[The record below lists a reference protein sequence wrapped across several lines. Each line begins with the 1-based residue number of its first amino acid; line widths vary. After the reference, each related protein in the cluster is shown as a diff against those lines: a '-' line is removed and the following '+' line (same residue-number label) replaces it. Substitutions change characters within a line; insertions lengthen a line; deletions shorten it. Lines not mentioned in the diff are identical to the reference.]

1 MVDGVGVSE
10 EYSRSKTAC
19 DDDWGG
25 TEVSSVA
32 LGTLE
37 EDVEEA
43 MEDVS
48 RVHQP

>member
-1 MVDGVGVSE
+1 MVDGVGVSD

-19 DDDWGG
+19 EEDLLGM
-25 TEVSSVA
+25 EVSSVA

-37 EDVEEA
+37 EVVEDA

-48 RVHQP
+48 SVHQP

>member
-1 MVDGVGVSE
+1 MVAGVGVSD
-10 EYSRSKTAC
+10 EYSRSDTAWEE
-19 DDDWGG
+19 DWLG

-37 EDVEEA
+37 EVVEEA
-43 MEDVS
+43 IEDVS